1 MKIIE
6 PIHIQPELL
15 ESKALQVLPDYE
27 TLTVQPGAQVFE
39 VLEVS
44 TNVPEDDYPVWDP
57 GTAYSVDEWVVW
69 NRRVYKAMTE
79 STGKQPDE
87 NPTDWNDGGYTN
99 RWRLF
104 DQMISSKTT
113 NPDSIDMSVSV
124 GKKINS
130 LAFFDVEAS
139 GVRVRSID
147 PHQGIIFEKE
157 VAPVSVEGIDNW
169 WAWFFAPIELIKDF
183 IISDIPASSF
193 GTVQVTLTRSGEPV
207 SIGELVVGTEFEIG
221 CALYGSEFGITDYS
235 LKQQDDFGN
244 WTIVER
250 GFSKRAEYDIS
261 VKTRDT
267 GAIQRKLAQ
276 YRAKPVVWIGSPDLE
291 MSVIYGYYKDF
302 SIVISGPTVSDGTI
316 SVEGLN

>member
-27 TLTVQPGAQVFE
+27 TLTVQPGSNVFE

-44 TNVPEDDYPVWDP
+44 TNVPEDDYPAWVP
-57 GTAYSVDEWVVW
+57 GTYPVDAWVMHKHRVW
-69 NRRVYKAMTE
+69 KALKETDKE
-79 STGKQPDE
+79 PGAEDAAD
-87 NPTDWNDGGYTN
+87 DWNDGGYTN

-113 NPDSIDMSVSV
+113 NLDSIDMSVSL
-124 GKKINS
+124 GKKINA

-183 IISDIPASSF
+183 IISDIPSSSF
-193 GTVQVTLTRSGEPV
+193 GTVQVTLTRTGGLV
-207 SIGELVVGTEFEIG
+207 AIGELVVGTEFEIG

-235 LKQQDDFGN
+235 LKQQDEFGN

>member
-6 PIHIQPELL
+6 PIQVRPELL
-15 ESKALQVLPDYE
+15 ESKVLQVLPDYE
-27 TLTVQPGAQVFE
+27 ALTVQPGANVFE

-44 TNVPEDDYPVWDP
+44 TNVPEDDHPAWVPDTY
-57 GTAYSVDEWVVW
+57 AVDTWVVHKH
-69 NRRVYKAMTE
+69 RVWKALKETDKE
-79 STGKQPDE
+79 PGAEDAAD
-87 NPTDWNDGGYTN
+87 DWNDGGYTN

-113 NPDSIDMSVSV
+113 NPGSIDMSISV

-130 LAFFDVEAS
+130 LAFFDVDAS

-157 VAPVSVEGIDNW
+157 VAPVSTEGIDNW
-169 WAWFFAPIELIKDF
+169 WAWFFAPVELIKDF
-183 IISDIPASSF
+183 IISDVPSTSF
-193 GTVQVTLTRSGEPV
+193 GTVQVTLTRTGEPV
-207 SIGELVVGTEFEIG
+207 SIGELVVGTLFEIG
-221 CALYGSEFGITDYS
+221 GTSYGSEFGITDYS
-235 LKQQDDFGN
+235 VKQQDDFGN

-250 GFSKRAEYDIS
+250 GFSKRAEFDIS

-267 GAIQRKLAQ
+267 GMVQRKLAQ
-276 YRAKPVVWIGSPDLE
+276 YRAKPLVWIGSAELE
-291 MSVIYGYYKDF
+291 VAVIYGYYKDF
-302 SIVISGPTVSDGTI
+302 SIVISGPNVSEGSI